1 MSAGRG
7 LRPALDRGTRMSPNG
22 AGTDTGASARL
33 GGRMGQRRWLLK

>member
-22 AGTDTGASARL
+22 AGTDTGASARFVVVWGS
-33 GGRMGQRRWLLK
+33 GGGC